1 MEGRGVWGK
10 GKEEAKGKE
19 GKGMV
24 RVNKEWEVCEL
35 FRSFEVV
42 CTVRVQNHCR
52 EYQNTYTHTHTN
64 IHAHTHSR
72 NSLNHNINFWHK
84 ITMP

>member
-10 GKEEAKGKE
+10 GKEEAKGRE
-19 GKGMV
+19 GRV

-42 CTVRVQNHCR
+42 CTVRVQNHCW
-52 EYQNTYTHTHTN
+52 EYQNTYTHTHT
-64 IHAHTHSR
+64 HKHTRAHTFSQFPQ
-72 NSLNHNINFWHK
+72 S
-84 ITMP
+84 